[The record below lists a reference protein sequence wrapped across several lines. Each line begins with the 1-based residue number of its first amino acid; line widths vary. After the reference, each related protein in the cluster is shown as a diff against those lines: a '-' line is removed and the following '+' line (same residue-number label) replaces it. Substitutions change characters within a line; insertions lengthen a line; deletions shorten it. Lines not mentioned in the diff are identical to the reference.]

1 MRVLLIGD
9 SCTDVYVYG
18 DVKRLNPEAPVP
30 ILEPKRQDTTRGMA
44 WNVYNNLTAFGMSVF
59 MLTNEEEITKTRYI
73 DEKSNQQILRVD
85 DEPKIEPLPYKEPF
99 ITDRSA
105 YHKPPHVVPPK
116 DWYDIMVISD
126 YDKGYITQEKLF
138 ELVDWFKGPVIVD
151 SKKTELPDGCYIK
164 VNDIEYEKLKTKSN
178 NIIITRGGKGT
189 EYQGKSY
196 PAEKVNVFD
205 VVGAGD
211 TFLAALTYGYLNSGS
226 MEDAIPFANKAAAIA
241 VSHTG
246 TYVLT
251 KEDVDGICKD

>member
-105 YHKPPHVVPPK
+105 YHKLHHGVPEE

-138 ELVDWFKGPVIVD
+138 ELVDWFDGPVIID